1 MLFNYLYI
9 IKMFTVKMPLL
20 SCSVSSSAAGI
31 TFFALSLAHKYY
43 CRDLSELLTFG
54 KDFHLDFALTYF
66 WLCKQC

>member
-43 CRDLSELLTFG
+43 CRDLSELTFG